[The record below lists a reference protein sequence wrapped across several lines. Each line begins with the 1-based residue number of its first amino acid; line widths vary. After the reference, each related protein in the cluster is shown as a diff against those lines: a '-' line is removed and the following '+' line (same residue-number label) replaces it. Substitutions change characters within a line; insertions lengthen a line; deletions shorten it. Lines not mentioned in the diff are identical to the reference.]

1 MALLEDSSRIRWVGD
16 GKTSF
21 LLLIGIMKS
30 NYNPIGPLSAKAPFS
45 SWPLFSFVS
54 GCLHSYPL
62 NILKSKDSHPNFA
75 ASILLELFSSP

>member
-1 MALLEDSSRIRWVGD
+1 MALLEDSLRILWVGD

-21 LLLIGIMKS
+21 LLSSRIMKS
-30 NYNPIGPLSAKAPFS
+30 NYNRIGPLSAKVPFS

-54 GCLHSYPL
+54 SCLHNYPL
-62 NILKSKDSHPNFA
+62 NILKSKDSHPNFD